1 MGEAV
6 LAGGDLETDTVVL
19 VAEGSVAG
27 LSAGG
32 CSVSVCVD
40 PGKAVVSGVGSI
52 TEEFCTTVEDSAIRL
67 LIVGG
72 SGLGMGF
79 STGFVRPSL
88 ISWTDGK

>member
-19 VAEGSVAG
+19 VVEGSIAG

-40 PGKAVVSGVGSI
+40 PDKAVVSGVGSI
-52 TEEFCTTVEDSAIRL
+52 TEEFCTTVEDSAIKL

-72 SGLGMGF
+72 SGLGIGF